1 MVWFS
6 GQQQGTS
13 LFGQTPSPFGQ
24 PQQTPAFGQTPQASF
39 GQTPQTSA
47 FGQAGQSPL
56 FGAQPQQASP
66 FNQASGGLF
75 GQPQSNPFQ
84 SQPAQQ
90 ANMFSGSLTTQMAPV
105 APVVVPLPDR
115 EIQASVPSLLM
126 ANSLHGCCECGSLC
140 VVIVRLHAW
149 RHH

>member
-1 MVWFS
+1 MQLFFGWVLGFVFCFS

-24 PQQTPAFGQTPQASF
+24 PQQTPAFGQTQASF

-56 FGAQPQQASP
+56 FGGQQQQQPSL

-75 GQPQSNPFQ
+75 GQQQSNPFQ

-90 ANMFSGSLTTQMAPV
+90 TNMFSGSLTTQMAPV

-115 EIQASVPSLLM
+115 EIQVKDSVMSSFRGLRAL
-126 ANSLHGCCECGSLC
+126 SVDYFVL
-140 VVIVRLHAW
+140 
-149 RHH
+149 

>member
-1 MVWFS
+1 LLQFFFGTRLS

-24 PQQTPAFGQTPQASF
+24 AQQTPAFGQTQASF

-56 FGAQPQQASP
+56 FGGQQQQASS

-75 GQPQSNPFQ
+75 GQQQSNMFQ
-84 SQPAQQ
+84 SQPSQQ
-90 ANMFSGSLTTQMAPV
+90 MNMFSGSLTTQMAPV

-115 EIQASVPSLLM
+115 EIQ
-126 ANSLHGCCECGSLC
+126 
-140 VVIVRLHAW
+140 VRVAAL
-149 RHH
+149 